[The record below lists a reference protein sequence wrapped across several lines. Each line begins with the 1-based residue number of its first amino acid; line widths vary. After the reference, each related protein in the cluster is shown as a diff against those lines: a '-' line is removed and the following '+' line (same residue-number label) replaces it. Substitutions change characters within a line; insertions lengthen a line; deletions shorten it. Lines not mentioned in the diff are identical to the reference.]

1 MCGQLTAYNTYAT
14 LSYTNPLFLGFSCY
28 QNVNKEIIL
37 FITYYKRH
45 TRTPFWEFLF
55 YLKIEFLNFARYC
68 LTKYIKCFSDK
79 KVVYISFLN
88 RYNRESRYSP
98 LISYVKEKGKWG
110 FISLYVR

>member
-1 MCGQLTAYNTYAT
+1 M
-14 LSYTNPLFLGFSCY
+14 
-28 QNVNKEIIL
+28 
-37 FITYYKRH
+37 
-45 TRTPFWEFLF
+45 
-55 YLKIEFLNFARYC
+55 NFARHC
-68 LTKYIKCFSDK
+68 LTKHIKYFIHK